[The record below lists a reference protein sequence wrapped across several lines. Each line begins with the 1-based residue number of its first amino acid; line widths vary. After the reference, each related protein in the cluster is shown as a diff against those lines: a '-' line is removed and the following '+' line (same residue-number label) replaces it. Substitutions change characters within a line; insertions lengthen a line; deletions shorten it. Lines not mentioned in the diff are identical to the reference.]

1 MKDEVISRHTKK
13 KKSKGMPQ
21 VNSKPKTL
29 YERNGDSVGLRSKNP
44 DAVQC
49 L

>member
-13 KKSKGMPQ
+13 KKSKGMSQ

-29 YERNGDSVGLRSKNP
+29 YERNGDSVGLRSINP